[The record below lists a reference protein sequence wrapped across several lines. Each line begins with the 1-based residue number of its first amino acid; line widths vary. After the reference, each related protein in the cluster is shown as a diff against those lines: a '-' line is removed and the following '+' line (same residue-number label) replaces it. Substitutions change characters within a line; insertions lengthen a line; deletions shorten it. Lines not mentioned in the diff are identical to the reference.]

1 MGTTERTAA
10 MTETKTA
17 TMTEGTELNAQ
28 QPPEPDPALK
38 KLDRYVGTWDM
49 TGRTI
54 GSDTENVRGRTTFR
68 WLPGG
73 FFLEQR
79 ISLDFDGYQVEGLE
93 VIGYDPATGR
103 FPSTVYSNM
112 VGTPLPYWYEANGDK
127 LKIRTDALEATFE
140 GTWSEDKQTFSGG
153 WRPDP
158 GKEGPGNIAYDIWGT
173 RAKD

>member
-1 MGTTERTAA
+1 MAERD
-10 MTETKTA
+10 TA
-17 TMTEGTELNAQ
+17 TITVEQPDATQ
-28 QPPEPDPALK
+28 QPPKPDPALR

-54 GSDTENVRGRTTFR
+54 GSDTDNVKGRTTFE

-73 FFLEQR
+73 FFLQQR
-79 ISLDFDGYQVEGLE
+79 ISLDFAGYQIEGLE
-93 VIGYDPATGR
+93 IIGYDPASGR

-112 VGTPLPYWYEANGDK
+112 VGTPLPYWYEVEGDK
-127 LKIRTDALEATFE
+127 LKIRTDALGATFE
-140 GTWSEDKQTFSGG
+140 GQWGEDGKKFSGG

-158 GKEGPGNIAYDIWGT
+158 GREGAGNIAYDIWGT

>member
-1 MGTTERTAA
+1 

-17 TMTEGTELNAQ
+17 TMTEGTELDATQ
-28 QPPEPDPALK
+28 QPPQPDPALK

-54 GSDTENVRGRTTFR
+54 GSDTDNVKGRTTFS

-73 FFLEQR
+73 HFLQQR

-103 FPSTVYSNM
+103 FPSTVYSNG
-112 VGTPLPYWYEANGDK
+112 VGTPLPYWYEVEGDK
-127 LKIRTDALEATFE
+127 LKIRTDALAATFE
-140 GTWSEDKQTFSGG
+140 GQWSEDGTTFSGG

-158 GKEGPGNIAYDIWGT
+158 GKDGPGNVAYDIWGT

>member
-1 MGTTERTAA
+1 

-17 TMTEGTELNAQ
+17 TTTVGTELNAQ
-28 QPPEPDPALK
+28 QPPAPDPALK

-54 GSDTENVRGRTTFR
+54 GSDTDNVKGRTTFR

-79 ISLDFDGYQVEGLE
+79 ISLDFSGYQVEGLE
-93 VIGYDPATGR
+93 IIGYDAATGR

-112 VGTPLPYWYEANGDK
+112 VGIPLAYWYEVEGDK
-127 LKIRTDALEATFE
+127 LKIRTDELAATFE
-140 GTWSEDKQTFSGG
+140 GQWSKDGQKFSGG

-158 GKEGPGNIAYDIWGT
+158 GKEGPGNVAYDIWGT
-173 RAKD
+173 RAKG